1 MSEDTSKT
9 SSLTEQT
16 CTPCRGDSKPLEA
29 EDVQSHLSQLSEGWQ
44 VVGNRKI
51 EKTFKFKNFADALD
65 FTNKVG
71 KLAELQQHHP
81 DIHLTWG
88 KVRLPSIP
96 VFGPFR
102 DEGRLSCHR
111 TGLCTARRK
120 AR

>member
-9 SSLTEQT
+9 TSLTEQT

-44 VVGNRKI
+44 VVDNRKI

-88 KVRLPSIP
+88 KVKIQLWTHKI
-96 VFGPFR
+96 G
-102 DEGRLSCHR
+102 
-111 TGLCTARRK
+111 GLHKNDFILAARIDQL
-120 AR
+120 